1 VNVSSVLSNLGFL
14 ASQNLFLAYF
24 IIYLATIF
32 FGNISAFTSFWIVY
46 QGHFGP
52 WGVPLLV
59 PTIFL
64 SNMTGD
70 LLWYSL
76 GRGLRN
82 TRFGHWVKRHLP
94 WHENMEQTLIR
105 NGRKWMFLS
114 KFAYAASFPVIFSV
128 GWTNME
134 FKKFFRNS
142 LLSILTWIP
151 VLFGL
156 AYGVASGLSPLR
168 AVTLFHDFELTFFVG
183 LVLFIFLDYL
193 IAKAI
198 GCVFEKKKI

>member
-1 VNVSSVLSNLGFL
+1 M

-32 FGNISAFTSFWIVY
+32 FGNVSSFVSFWVVY
-46 QGHFGP
+46 QGGHFGP
-52 WGVPLLV
+52 WGIPLLI

-64 SNMTGD
+64 ANVTGD
-70 LLWYSL
+70 LFWYSL
-76 GRGLRN
+76 GRGTRD

-94 WHENMEQTLIR
+94 WHERIERALTR
-105 NGRKWMFLS
+105 NGKKWIFLS
-114 KFAYAASFPVIFSV
+114 KFIYASSFPVLFSV

-142 LLSILTWIP
+142 VLSILTWLP

-156 AYGVASGLSPLR
+156 AYGLASGLSPLR
-168 AVTLFHDFELTFFVG
+168 AVTLFRDFEFTFFVG
-183 LVLFIFLDYL
+183 LGLFIFLDYL
-193 IAKAI
+193 LAKVI
-198 GCVFEKKKI
+198 GRAFERKKC